1 MDQWDITE
9 NPQIIPH
16 LHGQFTYRKGAKNVE
31 WGKNCLF
38 NKWWWE
44 NWITRWMR
52 IKLDHQL
59 IPHTNIK
66 SKWTKNLNVRHE
78 TIKLLEE
85 NVGEIFFDID
95 LGDNFLALTLKAK
108 AAKINK
114 WDYIKLKSFLH
125 NKGKHQQSEQETYG
139 MRENTY
145 RAYIW

>member
-1 MDQWDITE
+1 M
-9 NPQIIPH
+9 
-16 LHGQFTYRKGAKNVE
+16 
-31 WGKNCLF
+31 
-38 NKWWWE
+38 
-44 NWITRWMR
+44 
-52 IKLDHQL
+52 
-59 IPHTNIK
+59 
-66 SKWTKNLNVRHE
+66 NVRHE

-95 LGDNFLALTLKAK
+95 LGDNFLALTPKAK